1 MEEQKKLTA
10 KYAVEHYLRSGMRLG
25 VGTGTTV
32 FYAIKY
38 LSEKIRSGS
47 LKDLEIYPTSSGTK
61 HLLAREKI
69 SYVSNFTKFG
79 KNIDITIDGADE
91 ILLDKKALIKGGG
104 AAHLM
109 EKVVAYNSEELLII
123 ADETKIV
130 TSLGE
135 KTSVPIEVAQDSVEF
150 IKARLEK
157 MNFSPVLRTC
167 KSKAGPI
174 ITDNNNYILDV
185 AMSIENPEGVEK
197 YFKLFPG
204 VLEIG
209 IFNHK
214 NTRVIYYQNGQIR
227 ET

>member
-1 MEEQKKLTA
+1 MEEQKKLVSQ
-10 KYAVEHYLRSGMRLG
+10 YAIDHYVKSDMHLG
-25 VGTGTTV
+25 IGTGTTV

-38 LSEKIRSGS
+38 LSEKIKSGD
-47 LKDLEIYPTSSGTK
+47 LKNLKLYPTSSDTK
-61 HLLAREKI
+61 YLLARENITYESK
-69 SYVSNFTKFG
+69 FTKLS

-91 ILLDKKALIKGGG
+91 ILLETKALIKGGG

-109 EKVVAYNSEELLII
+109 EKIVAYNSHQLLII

-130 TSLGE
+130 QTLG
-135 KTSVPIEVAQDSVEF
+135 TRASIPIEIIPEALAF
-150 IKARLEK
+150 ITANLEN
-157 MNFSPVLRTC
+157 MNFNPVLRTC

-185 AMSIENPEGVEK
+185 KMNITNPKGAEK

-204 VLEIG
+204 ILEIG
-209 IFNHK
+209 IFNHQ
-214 NTRVIYYQNGQIR
+214 NTKIIYYQNGQIK